1 MHNKLLY
8 GKDETQ
14 GIVSLEVKDDKLHIF
29 TKTEKII
36 KDFDYY
42 ILYNRYLEGQ
52 TDGRLDGTNELKYY
66 SKFRSSSDLYEFE
79 QVLKHK
85 DIKYFKPRSAK
96 EAAML
101 KDGYTYY
108 KNLKI
113 NDLSILSF
121 DLETTGATIDSNSH
135 ILLIANTFRDSS
147 GNISRRLFAF
157 DEFDSPEAFI
167 KSWCKWVR
175 DKNPDVILG
184 HNIFGFDFPY
194 LKQFCINQRID
205 SLHLGRDASKLKYG
219 RMTSQFR
226 KDGSQSYD
234 YTNVNCYGREIVDTM
249 FLAMKFDIGRKY
261 ESYGLKQIIKQEN
274 LEVEVRQHYDASK
287 IRTMFTNPV
296 EWAKIKKY
304 AEHDADDALAL
315 FDLMGPA
322 FFYFTQIVPM
332 SFQNI
337 INRATGSQLNNL
349 MIRSYLQDK
358 KAIPIAD
365 NTEKY
370 EGAISLGNPGI
381 YEKVYKFDVASLY
394 PSIVLKEQIYSKE
407 KDPEQNFLKIM
418 RSLTDERLKNKALSK
433 STGDRLYKDLEQS
446 QKIGIN
452 SGYGFLGAPGLNFN
466 YPKGAAYVT
475 EVGRNIL
482 TKSLKWAEDSHFQI
496 VNADTDSISITN
508 GQDLDVDKCMN
519 ELNELSGSGIAWEN
533 DGYYSK
539 VIVLKAK
546 NYVLFSDKT
555 VIKGSALKATTKEK
569 ALQKYIKEVLDI
581 IKQGNTNELV
591 PHYESYVTKIMNLK
605 DISEWCSK
613 KTVTKAVLNGTRTN
627 ETRVMDAIKDV
638 EGTQE
643 GDKFYVFFKTDKE
656 LCRLEDFDGV
666 YDKKKLLGKLYN
678 TIKIF
683 SEVLDIKQFKNYSL
697 VKNYKELEL
706 KNLDLFESKYC

>member
-1 MHNKLLY
+1 MYNKLLY
-8 GKDETQ
+8 GKDETH

-29 TKTEKII
+29 TKTGKEI
-36 KDFDYY
+36 KDFDFY
-42 ILYNRYLEGQ
+42 ILYNTYLEGQ
-52 TDGRLDGTNELKYY
+52 TAGRLEGTNELKYY
-66 SKFRSSSDLYEFE
+66 SKFKSSSELYNFE
-79 QVLKHK
+79 QILKHK
-85 DIKYFKPRSAK
+85 NIKYFKPRSPK

-113 NDLSILSF
+113 NDLSVLSF

-135 ILLIANTFRDSS
+135 ILLIANTFRDVS
-147 GNISRRLFAF
+147 GNINRRLFAF
-157 DEFDSPEAFI
+157 DEFDNPQAFI

-175 DKNPDVILG
+175 DQNPDIILG
-184 HNIFGFDFPY
+184 HNILGFDLPY
-194 LKQFCINQRID
+194 LKQFCVNQGID

-219 RMTSQFR
+219 RMPSQFR

-234 YTNVNCYGREIVDTM
+234 YINVDCYGREIIDTM
-249 FLAMKFDIGRKY
+249 FLSFKFDIGRKY

-274 LEVEVRQHYDASK
+274 LENKDRQHYDASK
-287 IRTMFTNPV
+287 IRTMFTNPN
-296 EWAKIKKY
+296 EWVKIKKY

-315 FDLMGPA
+315 FDLMAPP

-358 KAIPIAD
+358 QAIPLAD
-365 NTEKY
+365 NTEKF

-381 YEKVYKFDVASLY
+381 YEKVYKFDIASLY
-394 PSIVLKEQIYSKE
+394 PSIILKEEIYSKE

-418 RSLTDERLKNKALSK
+418 KTLTDERLKNKSLSK
-433 STGDRLYKDLEQS
+433 STNERIYKELEQS

-482 TKSLKWAEDSHFQI
+482 LNALEWAKNNTYSI

-508 GQDLDVDKCMN
+508 GNPLNADKCIS
-519 ELNELSGSGIAWEN
+519 ELNLLSGKGINWEN
-533 DGYYSK
+533 DGYYDK

-569 ALQKYIKEVLDI
+569 ALQQYIKQVLDI

-591 PHYESYVTKIMNLK
+591 PHYESYVTQIMNLK

-627 ETRVMDAIKDV
+627 ETRVMEAIKDV
-638 EGTQE
+638 EGIQE

-656 LCRLEDFDGV
+656 LCRLEDFDGI

-678 TIKIF
+678 TVKIF
-683 SEVLDIKQFKNYSL
+683 SSVLDIKQFKNYSL
-697 VKNYKELEL
+697 IKNFKELNQIDFVDRL
-706 KNLDLFESKYC
+706 C